1 MARFLFI
8 ISVVLLSCSCN
19 KDVAQQDR
27 ALVAT
32 PAYEPEFFSCGMS
45 LGDSEIFEVSFFFT
59 EMRGDT
65 LFWEEG
71 CVKFSDKMFLPAI
84 SVKNDIK

>member
-1 MARFLFI
+1 MARFFYIL
-8 ISVVLLSCSCN
+8 VVLLSCSCN
-19 KDVAQQDR
+19 EDVARQGR
-27 ALVAT
+27 VLAT
-32 PAYEPEFFSCGMS
+32 APVYEPEFFSGGIS
-45 LGDSEIFEVSFFFT
+45 SGDSEVFELSFFFT

-71 CVKFSDKMFLPAI
+71 CVKFSDEKFLPAI